1 MIQTVDVLAVGA
13 HPDDVELGCAGSI
26 SLSKAQGKSVAI
38 IDLTQ
43 GELGTRGSVESRRLE
58 AQKAAEILGVID
70 RENMNFRDG
79 FFQNDETHQLALIA
93 KIRSWKPQL
102 VLCNAIQDRHIDHGK
117 ANALVNDAC
126 FLSGLEKIETLDKN
140 GKKQAPWRPKL
151 VLEYIQ
157 WMDIKPDIVLDI
169 SAHLETKMDAVK
181 AYKTQF
187 YNPNSKESETPI
199 SSKNFIESV
208 SYRAKNFGRLIGV
221 DAGEGFTSRSMLST
235 SDLFDLIR

>member
-38 IDLTQ
+38 IDLTR

-117 ANALVNDAC
+117 SNALVNDAC

>member
-1 MIQTVDVLAVGA
+1 
-13 HPDDVELGCAGSI
+13 
-26 SLSKAQGKSVAI
+26 
-38 IDLTQ
+38 
-43 GELGTRGSVESRRLE
+43 
-58 AQKAAEILGVID
+58 
-70 RENMNFRDG
+70 
-79 FFQNDETHQLALIA
+79 
-93 KIRSWKPQL
+93 
-102 VLCNAIQDRHIDHGK
+102 
-117 ANALVNDAC
+117 
-126 FLSGLEKIETLDKN
+126 
-140 GKKQAPWRPKL
+140 
-151 VLEYIQ
+151 
-157 WMDIKPDIVLDI
+157 MDIKPDIVLDI

>member
-38 IDLTQ
+38 IDLTR

-208 SYRAKNFGRLIGV
+208 SYRSKNFGRLIGV

>member
-38 IDLTQ
+38 IDLTR

-169 SAHLETKMDAVK
+169 SAHLETKMDAVR